1 MRAKIYIISQL
12 IKLLLIEINFLSLIM
27 ITFLITACN
36 GGNIPL
42 SVDKTI
48 STTMHHQILKQNLF
62 FENTENEDIYN
73 LVSMAKEQ
81 RLPIEISATHNNG
94 LMQYGI
100 AINSQNGFL
109 SSSNTFI
116 SYIQEGSEDEL
127 YIGTV
132 YYLMTL
138 INENNM
144 DFIYNFVLKIIENR
158 NTIFNLNELQTHSL
172 DVYDEPS
179 HGLTDDQLT
188 KYVDFLIQE
197 STRLDIHKT
206 FFVYGFATNRINILE
221 QYNSLFNHNQQISRE
236 DFPYRF
242 QMIDVYNYILG
253 FIPKDYSLEEYQK
266 WLTQIEPINDI
277 GNEEIILSDYYPHH
291 RVELFKKYGFRIN
304 HQDISNWSKFLF
316 DNRLVLNAIH
326 KMKYKSNVEIIN
338 FIQQNAQPE
347 LDDGFFDESE
357 QFIYNKTCNKSIFL
371 QSTASLLQI
380 LANSETDTRN
390 IALDQLIKFQNK
402 KMDLNSLKLMLPQL
416 SENMVGQK
424 CFLTENNFHYL
435 LNYTSQI
442 LIRDFFR
449 QACKLGLKY
458 AQEQNYIVLFSWR
471 ESGNSESLNL
481 AEKVIDQYKPIT
493 HSEASLCIKNELWFD
508 CIQKIK

>member
-1 MRAKIYIISQL
+1 
-12 IKLLLIEINFLSLIM
+12 M

-266 WLTQIEPINDI
+266 WLTQLKPINNIENEDI
-277 GNEEIILSDYYPHH
+277 NLSDYYPHN
-291 RVELFKKYGFRIN
+291 RVDLYKRYGFRIN
-304 HQDISNWSKFLF
+304 YQDISNWSEFLY
-316 DNRLVLNAIH
+316 NNELVLNAIYRI
-326 KMKYKSNVEIIN
+326 KAQSAAEILS
-338 FIQQNAQPE
+338 FIQKNSQPE
-347 LDDGFFDESE
+347 LEQDFLDESGL
-357 QFIYNKTCNKSIFL
+357 FFYNKTCNKSSLL

-380 LANSETDTRN
+380 LANSETNSNN
-390 IALDQLIKFQNK
+390 IALDLLIKFQNK
-402 KMDLNSLKLMLPQL
+402 QMDINSLKLMIPQL
-416 SENMVGQK
+416 SEHLVGQE
-424 CFLTENNFHYL
+424 CFFTEDNFQYL
-435 LNYTSQI
+435 LKYTSHI

-449 QACKLGLKY
+449 QACKLGLNY

-471 ESGNSESLNL
+471 EFDNSESLNL
-481 AEKVIDQYKPIT
+481 VEKVIDQYKPIT
-493 HSEASLCIKNELWFD
+493 HSEASLCLKNELWLD
-508 CIQKIK
+508 CIQKIR